1 MTSLSITVDRHPGY
15 CLVSL
20 DGELDRNTERS
31 FSRTVHRLVAGEQA
45 RLVVNTGHLAFCDS
59 SGLLALITGQ
69 RRAEGA
75 GGALRLIGV
84 HGTPAAGPHPAGG
97 LVPAVHDA
105 RAGLPLAPL
114 IAHRQ

>member
-84 HGTPAAGPHPAGG
+84 HGTLARL
-97 LVPAVHDA
+97 LVLTQLVDSFP
-105 RAGLPLAPL
+105 PYTTLAQASHWP
-114 IAHRQ
+114 R